1 MISAV
6 MPADHF
12 FNCSGHAQFE
22 IMSTLHRFSFLG
34 HGRLVRQGVHVHIFW
49 FQILYFATSSTRSKE
64 LVMNPCRYAQ
74 YFSQKFSRAL
84 SRFENCRS
92 KNDLA
97 ISNCLLPQRTIQI
110 RQTCF
115 FSTTSQAPVKFSN
128 STAFSVLFGDLQ
140 YVSISSIVNKSSIR
154 RNVTKTCGNTN

>member
-97 ISNCLLPQRTIQI
+97 NFELL
-110 RQTCF
+110 
-115 FSTTSQAPVKFSN
+115 TSSKNNSN
-128 STAFSVLFGDLQ
+128 SPNLLFFH
-140 YVSISSIVNKSSIR
+140 YIPSSGEIFKLNCIFRFVW
-154 RNVTKTCGNTN
+154 